1 MRTSEQTDKVLPALF
16 EVKKELR
23 PMVKDS
29 ANPFFKSKYLEL
41 SDILANLEPILHD
54 KGLFLTQGTLLREG
68 KTIIISRVSHP
79 VSGQF
84 VESEYL
90 AEVANV
96 DPQKLGAA
104 VSYGRRY
111 GLQAL
116 FALNVIDD
124 DGNTASGKVVA
135 REEAEKPAA
144 RASGFNTRPAAAAEA
159 APQEPKKEE
168 QSPAAA
174 PARRGSFGSR

>member
-1 MRTSEQTDKVLPALF
+1 MRTSEQIDKVLPSLF

-29 ANPFFKSKYLEL
+29 NNPFFKSKYLEL
-41 SDILANLEPILHD
+41 SDILANLEPILHGQ
-54 KGLFLTQGTLLREG
+54 GLFLTQATLIRDG
-68 KTIIISRVSHP
+68 KTVIISRVSHAA
-79 VSGQF
+79 SGQY
-84 VESEYL
+84 VESEYM

-124 DGNTASGKVVA
+124 DGNLASGKNIDEV
-135 REEAEKPAA
+135 KPP
-144 RASGFNTRPAAAAEA
+144 RTSNFNKAAEA
-159 APQEPKKEE
+159 KVESKVEDKPAEAP
-168 QSPAAA
+168 AA